1 MVNFLLSL
9 DFLYSIIF
17 SILYYSNAELFMFML
32 IILYLSSLALS
43 VADRFM
49 TIFQVFSIF
58 CISFFSRFSFIL
70 IYRLYLG
77 TINI

>member
-49 TIFQVFSIF
+49 TIFKVFSIF